1 MSDDVWRNRSRDDDD
16 YGPPLFGD
24 DSDADAQDR
33 QRARKRDAGAAK
45 PIVFDDSS
53 GSLPHWTEPPTG
65 EIPRPRRSGSDA
77 DVRDPSEDLDVWSSF
92 SSSGQVPV
100 WRDDA
105 AEGADSADSTDASR
119 TAGLVDPSGPHEQ
132 FFDVTNAD
140 TSGAVARRGPGRITI
155 GTDPTGEGMG
165 RPTPLK
171 GRARTSREEQ
181 ARAARSTR
189 PTGSVRATPSQPSS
203 KSTAGVGG
211 RDMPTAVAVGAL
223 MAAVFVG
230 AIIWKPQA
238 VLAIVVVVV
247 GLAAVEYFEKVTEKG
262 YQPASV
268 VGIVACVAAPLAAYW
283 IGERA
288 VPLVMAFA
296 FFAGCISFIG
306 AQNLTSNPMPNMA
319 ITTLGVT
326 WIGMA
331 GAYGGLI
338 LGAQSSGA
346 IPGHSGTDTLLLLA
360 VGVVVNDIG
369 ALFVGS
375 AAGRTPLRGWI
386 SPNKSVE
393 GFIGGALLTIIT
405 MVVIGIVGTSHTW
418 SNPNLV
424 LLGLVIA
431 IMAPL
436 GDLTESMF
444 KRNLDVKDFGSIVKG
459 HGGVLDRFD
468 GFFFTLP
475 AVFYLMLVLEPWV
488 SAIPK

>member
-1 MSDDVWRNRSRDDDD
+1 MSDDVWRNRARDDDD
-16 YGPPLFGD
+16 FGPPLFGD
-24 DSDADAQDR
+24 DSDTDAQDR
-33 QRARKRDAGAAK
+33 QRARKRDNADAK

-65 EIPRPRRSGSDA
+65 EIPRPRRAASD
-77 DVRDPSEDLDVWSSF
+77 DVHDPSEDLDVWSSF
-92 SSSGQVPV
+92 SGQAPV
-100 WRDDA
+100 WRDDSA
-105 AEGADSADSTDASR
+105 ADTNVDFADSSRPSARVDST
-119 TAGLVDPSGPHEQ
+119 GGVDLQH
-132 FFDVTNAD
+132 DVTDAD
-140 TSGAVARRGPGRITI
+140 ISGAVARRGSGRITI

-181 ARAARSTR
+181 ARAARSAR
-189 PTGSVRATPSQPSS
+189 PTGSVRATPSQPSA
-203 KSTAGVGG
+203 KSSAGVGG
-211 RDMPTAVAVGAL
+211 RDMPTAIAVGAL

-230 AIIWKPQA
+230 AVIWKPQA
-238 VLAIVVVVV
+238 VLAIVVIVV

-288 VPLVMAFA
+288 VPLVMTFA
-296 FFAGCISFIG
+296 FLAGCISFIG
-306 AQNLTSNPMPNMA
+306 AQNLNASPMPNMA

-326 WIGMA
+326 WIGLA

-338 LGAQSSGA
+338 LGAQAAGT
-346 IPGHSGTDTLLLLA
+346 IPQHAGTDTLTLLA
-360 VGVVVNDIG
+360 VGVIVNDIG

-405 MVVIGIVGTSHTW
+405 MMVVGIVGVSDTW

-424 LLGLVIA
+424 LLGVVIA

-475 AVFYLMLVLEPWV
+475 VVFYLMLVLEPWV
-488 SAIPK
+488 TAARK

>member
-1 MSDDVWRNRSRDDDD
+1 MSDDVWRKRAHDEEDF
-16 YGPPLFGD
+16 GPPLFGD

-33 QRARKRDAGAAK
+33 QRARKRDKPAAK

-53 GSLPHWTEPPTG
+53 GPLPHWTEPPTG
-65 EIPRPRRSGSDA
+65 EIPRSRRAGGDEL
-77 DVRDPSEDLDVWSSF
+77 RDPTDDLDVWSSF
-92 SSSGQVPV
+92 SGQVPV
-100 WRDDA
+100 WSDDPVA
-105 AEGADSADSTDASR
+105 GAEAGYDDYSSEIPRSSA
-119 TAGLVDPSGPHEQ
+119 LIDPTGGDDQ
-132 FFDVTNAD
+132 FFDTTDAD
-140 TSGAVARRGPGRITI
+140 ISGAVARRGPGRITI

-181 ARAARSTR
+181 ARAARSNR
-189 PTGSVRATPSQPSS
+189 PTGSVRATPSPPTSRSS
-203 KSTAGVGG
+203 AGVGG
-211 RDMPTAVAVGAL
+211 RDMPTAIAVGAL

-238 VLAIVVVVV
+238 VLAIVVVVI

-268 VGIVACVAAPLAAYW
+268 VGIVACVASPLAAYW
-283 IGERA
+283 VGERA

-296 FFAGCISFIG
+296 FIAGSVSFIG
-306 AQNLTSNPMPNMA
+306 AQNLNSSPMPNMA

-326 WIGMA
+326 WIGLA

-338 LGAQSSGA
+338 LGAQASGS
-346 IPGHSGTDTLLLLA
+346 IPLHAGTDTLLLLA

-405 MVVIGIVGTSHTW
+405 MVVVGIVGTSHTW

-424 LLGLVIA
+424 LLGVVIA
-431 IMAPL
+431 VMAPL

-468 GFFFTLP
+468 GFLFALP
-475 AVFYLMLVLEPWV
+475 AVFYLMMVLEPWK
-488 SAIPK
+488 SAVAK

>member
-1 MSDDVWRNRSRDDDD
+1 
-16 YGPPLFGD
+16 
-24 DSDADAQDR
+24 
-33 QRARKRDAGAAK
+33 
-45 PIVFDDSS
+45 
-53 GSLPHWTEPPTG
+53 
-65 EIPRPRRSGSDA
+65 
-77 DVRDPSEDLDVWSSF
+77 
-92 SSSGQVPV
+92 
-100 WRDDA
+100 
-105 AEGADSADSTDASR
+105 
-119 TAGLVDPSGPHEQ
+119 
-132 FFDVTNAD
+132 
-140 TSGAVARRGPGRITI
+140 
-155 GTDPTGEGMG
+155 
-165 RPTPLK
+165 
-171 GRARTSREEQ
+171 
-181 ARAARSTR
+181 
-189 PTGSVRATPSQPSS
+189 
-203 KSTAGVGG
+203 
-211 RDMPTAVAVGAL
+211 MPTAIAVGAL

-238 VLAIVVVVV
+238 VLAIVVVVI

-268 VGIVACVAAPLAAYW
+268 VGIVACVASPLAAYW
-283 IGERA
+283 VGERA

-296 FFAGCISFIG
+296 FIAGSISFISG
-306 AQNLTSNPMPNMA
+306 QNINSSPMPNMA

-326 WIGMA
+326 WIGLA

-338 LGAQSSGA
+338 LGAQASGSVPLHA
-346 IPGHSGTDTLLLLA
+346 GTDTLLLLA

-405 MVVIGIVGTSHTW
+405 MVVVGIVGTSHTW

-424 LLGLVIA
+424 LLGVVIA

-468 GFFFTLP
+468 GFLFALP
-475 AVFYLMLVLEPWV
+475 AVFYLMMVLEPWK
-488 SAIPK
+488 SAVAK

>member
-1 MSDDVWRNRSRDDDD
+1 MSDDVWRRKARDDDD
-16 YGPPLFGD
+16 FGPPLFGD
-24 DSDADAQDR
+24 DSDDAVVGSGVRTD
-33 QRARKRDAGAAK
+33 K
-45 PIVFDDSS
+45 PIVFDDNS
-53 GSLPHWTEPPTG
+53 GSLPHWTEPATG
-65 EIPRPRRSGSDA
+65 EVPRVRKPAAAPVAGPA
-77 DVRDPSEDLDVWSSF
+77 DELDVWSSF
-92 SSSGQVPV
+92 AGQAPVWQDDDQPGASDQSGQLEDFSDMP
-100 WRDDA
+100 RSGAFSESTAQDDPFF
-105 AEGADSADSTDASR
+105 DITDA
-119 TAGLVDPSGPHEQ
+119 DI
-132 FFDVTNAD
+132 
-140 TSGAVARRGPGRITI
+140 SGAVAATRREPGRITI
-155 GTDPTGEGMG
+155 GTDPTDEGIG
-165 RPTPLK
+165 RPTPSK

-181 ARAARSTR
+181 ARAARTGR
-189 PTGSVRATPSQPSS
+189 PTGSVRTTPSQ
-203 KSTAGVGG
+203 STAGVGG

-238 VLAIVVVVV
+238 VLAIVVIVI

-283 IGERA
+283 VGERA
-288 VPLVMAFA
+288 IPLVMVFA
-296 FFAGCISFIG
+296 FIAGCISFIG
-306 AQNLTSNPMPNMA
+306 APNLNSSPMPNMA

-326 WIGMA
+326 WIGLS

-338 LGAQSSGA
+338 LGAQSAGA
-346 IPGHSGTDTLLLLA
+346 IPGHAGTDTLLLLA

-393 GFIGGALLTIIT
+393 GFIGGALLTIIA
-405 MVVIGIVGTSHTW
+405 MVVIGIAGKSDTW
-418 SNPNLV
+418 STPNLIA
-424 LLGLVIA
+424 LGIVIA

-444 KRNLDVKDFGSIVKG
+444 KRNLDIKDFGSIVKG

-468 GFFFTLP
+468 GFLFALP
-475 AVFYLMLVLEPWV
+475 AVFYLMIVLEPWTTAV
-488 SAIPK
+488 RK

>member
-1 MSDDVWRNRSRDDDD
+1 MSDDVWRNRARDEEDF
-16 YGPPLFGD
+16 GPPLFGD

-33 QRARKRDAGAAK
+33 QRALKREAPPAK

-65 EIPRPRRSGSDA
+65 EIPRSRRTAGD
-77 DVRDPSEDLDVWSSF
+77 DTRDPTDDLDVWSSF
-92 SSSGQVPV
+92 SGQAPV

-105 AEGADSADSTDASR
+105 GSGADSDNADFSGDISR
-119 TAGLVDPSGPHEQ
+119 PTSVIDPSGGEAQ
-132 FFDVTNAD
+132 YFDVTDAD
-140 TSGAVARRGPGRITI
+140 TSGAVARRGAGRITI

-171 GRARTSREEQ
+171 GKARTSREEQ
-181 ARAARSTR
+181 ARAARSAR

-203 KSTAGVGG
+203 KSTAGVSG
-211 RDMPTAVAVGAL
+211 RDMPTAIAVGAL

-230 AIIWKPQA
+230 AIIWKQQA

-268 VGIVACVAAPLAAYW
+268 VGIVACVGSPLAAYW
-283 IGERA
+283 VGERA
-288 VPLVMAFA
+288 VPLVIAFA

-306 AQNLTSNPMPNMA
+306 AQNLNASPMPNMA

-326 WIGMA
+326 WIGLA

-338 LGAQSSGA
+338 LNPQVSG
-346 IPGHSGTDTLLLLA
+346 IVPKHLGTDTLLLLA
-360 VGVVVNDIG
+360 IGVVVNDIG

-393 GFIGGALLTIIT
+393 GFIGGALLTIVT
-405 MVVIGIVGTSHTW
+405 MVVIGIVNRSDSW

-424 LLGLVIA
+424 LLGVVIA

-468 GFFFTLP
+468 GFFFALP
-475 AVFYLMLVLEPWV
+475 AVYYLMLVLEPWV
-488 SAIPK
+488 SAVAK